1 MRAGGEGGEWGGVGW
16 WQSRKLGTSVSGGG
30 AVAKMEKVG
39 PPFVTSQRGNLFKD
53 SPLVL
58 GSNLIWAVQKKLIN
72 LIDFKD
78 TDCIFFLNSSRR
90 NLI

>member
-1 MRAGGEGGEWGGVGW
+1 MRVGSGVGW

-39 PPFVTSQRGNLFKD
+39 TPFVTSQRVNLMEVD
-53 SPLVL
+53 ERLL
-58 GSNLIWAVQKKLIN
+58 HLIWAVQKNID

-78 TDCIFFLNSSRR
+78 TDCNSSGR
-90 NLI
+90 NLIS